1 MVSHN
6 TYQSEFDRSPTYMTG
21 ISYQNQFY
29 QRQSYQNQPSYA
41 NQSGIDRAYYRGNP
55 QMNYTACG
63 AAFTALPADLGG
75 KTSGDRTIC
84 PKRRANQF
92 NYYKR
97 KCRCNTNQLAHCR
110 SHKMICRR
118 KH

>member
-6 TYQSEFDRSPTYMTG
+6 TYQSEFDRSPTYLTG

-41 NQSGIDRAYYRGNP
+41 NQSGIARTHYRGNP

-75 KTSGDRTIC
+75 RISGTERFVQNVGQISSITI
-84 PKRRANQF
+84 RGRVLVIL
-92 NYYKR
+92 
-97 KCRCNTNQLAHCR
+97 TNWLITGHIR
-110 SHKMICRR
+110 
-118 KH
+118 

>member
-75 KTSGDRTIC
+75 KTKGFVQNVGQISSITI
-84 PKRRANQF
+84 KGSVVAIL
-92 NYYKR
+92 
-97 KCRCNTNQLAHCR
+97 TNWLIADHTR
-110 SHKMICRR
+110 
-118 KH
+118 

>member
-6 TYQSEFDRSPTYMTG
+6 PYQSELDRNPTYMTG
-21 ISYQNQFY
+21 RSYQNQFY

-41 NQSGIDRAYYRGNP
+41 NQSGIARACYRGNP

-63 AAFTALPADLGG
+63 AAFTALPADFRRKNIGN
-75 KTSGDRTIC
+75 RTTC

-97 KCRCNTNQLAHCR
+97 KCRCNNNQLAHYR
-110 SHKMICRR
+110 SR
-118 KH
+118 